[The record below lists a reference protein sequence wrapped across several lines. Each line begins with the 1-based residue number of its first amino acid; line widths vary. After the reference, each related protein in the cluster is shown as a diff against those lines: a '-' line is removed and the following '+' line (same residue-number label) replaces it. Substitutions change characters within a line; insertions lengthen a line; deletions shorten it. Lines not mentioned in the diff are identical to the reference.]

1 MKTRII
7 AAAILVPLLLLLVL
21 VAPILLAAIVFGLLM
36 AIGAYEFLYRTGL
49 VRRIRLVV
57 YSAVAAFMVSIWSA
71 YDAVQAYLLLGLVV
85 FFILLYSDQRIAASM
100 PVPSVRNSDKRDDGA
115 QCAPRA
121 ENQMDISSFSLLAR
135 AASTFLIYLSSIS

>member
-85 FFILLYSDQRIAASM
+85 FFILLFSEISI
-100 PVPSVRNSDKRDDGA
+100 PNSLSVSG
-115 QCAPRA
+115 
-121 ENQMDISSFSLLAR
+121 
-135 AASTFLIYLSSIS
+135 T